1 MGDFINEKILEIL
14 KENSR
19 ITINE
24 LSKKINL
31 SAPATRERVN
41 KLEDQDIIDGYTID
55 INYKKLGYN
64 IEVIVEIII
73 KNNLYDDFKKYI
85 NSLDNVDFC
94 YRVSGDACYIF
105 KVRFEDMEKVES
117 FIDDIQPYG
126 HTKTNFIFSKI
137 KEWVN

>member
-1 MGDFINEKILEIL
+1 MDDFINEKILEIL

-19 ITINE
+19 MTINE

-41 KLEDQDIIDGYTID
+41 KLEDQDIINGYTID

-85 NSLDNVDFC
+85 NSIDNVDFC

-105 KVRFEDMEKVES
+105 KVSFEDMEKVEL

-126 HTKTNFIFSKI
+126 HTKKLTLYFPK
-137 KEWVN
+137 